1 MALRSNRSRR
11 LQGDYWPG
19 FVDALTGLLLVTMF
33 MLSVFML
40 AQFFLSE
47 AISGRDT
54 ELQKLGREIAELS
67 DLLAIKQ
74 DTSDDLA
81 NQLSDLTA
89 SLAAVSTER
98 DRAITS
104 FQQAE
109 NERLRVARLLDETG
123 AALAAVSDEADTLS
137 VERERLLSVITGLEE
152 RNTTASSEIASLS
165 AALTAATT
173 RQKVSED
180 ERQKI
185 AAQLA
190 ALEQETELSKQER
203 DELLR
208 KIEDVRLRALAV
220 QNEIENQAELAEEE
234 HERMVK
240 ALEDLRLQ
248 RLAEEQKLAEQQALS
263 DEERSE
269 MAQALREAQMRER
282 LAQAER
288 DQLTGALTDAERTA
302 LVEVEARRR
311 LEALLA
317 KGNKDLSGLTAK
329 LNSQSDAAAAAEA
342 ALVAEKEISS
352 EAQHMVLLLNHQV
365 AALRQQL
372 DGIQDALEISESEGS
387 DAQLKIENLGRRL
400 NAALATKVGELE
412 GELKKYRSEFFGR
425 LRDILGNRQGIEVRG
440 DRFVFQSEVLF
451 ASGSADLGP
460 AGQNQLSQLA
470 VILAELSGEI
480 PSDVDWILRID
491 GHTDRAPINT
501 PEFPS
506 NWELSAARAI
516 SVVKFLRDR
525 GIPQQRLAATGFGQY
540 QPLDQNSD
548 ADAYSR
554 NRRIELK
561 FTER

>member
-54 ELQKLGREIAELS
+54 ELQKLSREIAELS
-67 DLLAIKQ
+67 DLLAIEQ
-74 DTSDDLA
+74 DTSDDLT

-123 AALAAVSDEADTLS
+123 AELAAVSDKADTLS

-152 RNTTASSEIASLS
+152 RNTIASSEIASLS

-190 ALEQETELSKQER
+190 ALEQEIELSKQER

-234 HERMVK
+234 RERMVK

-263 DEERSE
+263 DEERAE

-352 EAQHMVLLLNHQV
+352 EAQNLILLLNQQV

-372 DGIQDALEISESEGS
+372 AGIQDALEVSESEGS
-387 DAQLKIENLGRRL
+387 DAQLKIEDLGRRL

-412 GELKKYRSEFFGR
+412 KYRSEFFGR

-460 AGQNQLSQLA
+460 AGQNQLDQLA
-470 VILAELSGEI
+470 DILVELSGEI

-525 GIPQQRLAATGFGQY
+525 GIPQRRLAATGFGQY